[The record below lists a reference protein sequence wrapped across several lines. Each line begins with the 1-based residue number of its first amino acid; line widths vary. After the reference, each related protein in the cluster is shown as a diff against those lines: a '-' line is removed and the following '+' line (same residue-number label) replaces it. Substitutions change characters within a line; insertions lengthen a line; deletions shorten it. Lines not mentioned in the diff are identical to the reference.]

1 MIKDLNKV
9 SIIDLDTGNINSII
23 NMLKKIGIDSKSYSD
38 PNKAV
43 NSDILIIPGVGSYD
57 YAMSKINK
65 LGWDRIIQDHA
76 NKEGHILGIC
86 LGMQLLCESSEEGE
100 SKGLGL
106 IPGKFKKF
114 DPGESLRKVPH
125 MGWNLVKYRD
135 DFRIKINTEKE
146 QERFYFVHSYRYSHN
161 TNEFIC
167 AYTEYEEEFA
177 SIIGSNNILGCQ
189 FHPEKSHV
197 NGMHFL
203 NSYFNSIIK

>member
-9 SIIDLDTGNINSII
+9 SIVDLDTGNINSII
-23 NMLKKIGIDSKSYSD
+23 NMLKKIGIDSNSYSD
-38 PNKAV
+38 PNKAI
-43 NSDILIIPGVGSYD
+43 NSDILIIPGVGSFD

-65 LGWDRIIQDHA
+65 LGWDRIIQEHA
-76 NKEGHILGIC
+76 NGEGHILGIC

-114 DPGESLRKVPH
+114 DPRESLIKIPH

-135 DFRIKINTEKE
+135 DFRIKINLEKE
-146 QERFYFVHSYRYSHN
+146 KERFYFVHSYRYSHK
-161 TNEFIC
+161 TNEFIY
-167 AYTEYEEEFA
+167 AYTEYEEAFA

-197 NGMHFL
+197 NGMNFL